1 VVGIM
6 EKELFKLTMELA
18 QSIREL
24 QKAQAKVEYRNR
36 ELVRFLGREMGCDF
50 ENTLRMWE
58 CYQKGLLPGER
69 TLDELYES
77 MCKRKE
83 NE

>member
-1 VVGIM
+1 M

-58 CYQKGLLPGER
+58 CYQKGFLQGAN

-77 MCKRKE
+77 TCK
-83 NE
+83 

>member
-1 VVGIM
+1 M

-24 QKAQAKVEYRNR
+24 QKAQSKMEYRNR
-36 ELVRFLGREMGCDF
+36 ELLRYIGGHIGCDF
-50 ENTLRMWE
+50 ENSLMMWE
-58 CYQKGLLPGER
+58 CYQKGFVQGAR

-77 MCKRKE
+77 MCKKNK

>member
-1 VVGIM
+1 M
-6 EKELFKLTMELA
+6 KKELFKLTMELA

-36 ELVRFLGREMGCDF
+36 ELLRYIGRHIGCDF
-50 ENTLRMWE
+50 ESSLRMWE
-58 CYQKGLLPGER
+58 CYQKGILQGTN

-77 MCKRKE
+77 ICK
-83 NE
+83 

>member
-1 VVGIM
+1 M

-18 QSIREL
+18 QAIRKS
-24 QKAQAKVEYRNR
+24 QKAQAMVEYRNR